1 MPTGDHGLTTPEDP
15 APKTASAQGMHPYDG
30 RDPGLLLGAMQRT
43 AVSAMGKVLDSI
55 LRQADDYLFDHS
67 QGGDGAELTA
77 LRDLRRARAQVSQRF
92 ELAMVNGFRQLTGA
106 QPSGSG
112 DLVLSLLA
120 DDALEEQLVNE
131 QISESLTRLHAPA
144 LELIEKRLAV
154 LLQRTEVA
162 ADENPV
168 GPMHLAE
175 DMRYALHAVELS
187 TSVRIVLYKFLEREL
202 GSALGPL
209 YAQLNASMAGAGILP
224 QLKPTKRIEAPPQP
238 AQSLGGNPADPAAN
252 ASTYPVSGPADQVLF
267 SNLIGML
274 QSWRQNL
281 GGSLPGHALEG
292 GQSLR
297 VGEMMSVLSMMQ
309 PDPPPGLQQALGDSH
324 ISLAEQLRR
333 EVLAGA
339 RRLGLGGDDLGLS
352 NTEEEAVDLVGML
365 FDVLLDER
373 HFEPD
378 VRSKIGRMLVPYV
391 KVAVQDRRMF
401 LYKGHP
407 ARRLLNAVAE
417 ACEGNNGEGANE
429 RELLDR
435 VDSTIDRLVAEFN
448 EDIAIFEVLETEL
461 RAFMEQQ
468 RKRIELAERRAAETQ
483 RGRERLEQAREEAAA
498 DVDRRRGLRMMPPA
512 LDEFAVRYT
521 GHHLTQL
528 ILREGRDS
536 PHYGKSLHALEGLL
550 VAFDH
555 AELGTPAERLPA
567 LQREPILAIF
577 ASSGIAGHAA
587 EEAIATLQSTL
598 AQLAAGEEIAAN
610 EAHLPEQAIQPVA
623 PPPIEPVLALATS
636 KDNLDFDAA
645 MADRMRALPIGTWL
659 QLTSESGRVEPA
671 KVSWISPISSRL
683 LFVNRRGIRVLVA
696 SAEELAAMAKLGT
709 VQLREADNAFE
720 DAMHQMVGR
729 LKTATQPS

>member
-1 MPTGDHGLTTPEDP
+1 MTTPEDP
-15 APKTASAQGMHPYDG
+15 DSKKAGTQGMPPHDG
-30 RDPGLLLGAMQRT
+30 HDPGLLLGAMQRT
-43 AVSAMGKVLDSI
+43 AVSAMGKVLDAI

-67 QGGDGAELTA
+67 LGSDGAELTA
-77 LRDLRRARAQVSQRF
+77 LRDLRRARTQVSQRF
-92 ELAMVNGFRQLTGA
+92 ELAMVNGFRRLTGA
-106 QPSGSG
+106 LPSDPGN
-112 DLVLSLLA
+112 LVLSLLA

-131 QISESLTRLHAPA
+131 QLSESLTRLHAPA
-144 LELIEKRLAV
+144 LELIEKRLAMLV
-154 LLQRTEVA
+154 QRAEVA

-224 QLKPTKRIEAPPQP
+224 QLKPTKRVEAAPQP
-238 AQSLGGNPADPAAN
+238 AQTMVGNAGDPAAN
-252 ASTYPVSGPADQVLF
+252 ASTYVVSGPSDPVLF

-274 QSWRQNL
+274 QSWRQSL
-281 GGSLPGHALEG
+281 GSPLPGHAAEG
-292 GQSLR
+292 SQNLR
-297 VGEMMSVLSMMQ
+297 ATEMMSVLSMMQ
-309 PDPPPGLQQALGDSH
+309 PDPPPSLQQALGDSRL
-324 ISLAEQLRR
+324 SLAEQLRR

-339 RRLGLGGDDLGLS
+339 RRLGMGGDDISLA

-401 LYKGHP
+401 LYRGHP

-417 ACEGNNGEGANE
+417 ACEGNNGEGAHE

-448 EDIAIFEVLETEL
+448 EDIAIFETLEMEL

-512 LDEFAVRYT
+512 LDEFAVRYA
-521 GHHLTQL
+521 GHHLTQV

-536 PHYGKSLHALEGLL
+536 PHYAESLHALEGLL

-555 AELGTPAERLPA
+555 AELGTPPEHLPV
-567 LQREPILAIF
+567 LEREPLLTIF
-577 ASSGIAGHAA
+577 ASSGVAGPAA
-587 EEAIATLQSTL
+587 EEALATLRLTL
-598 AQLAAGEEIAAN
+598 GQVAAGEETAAN
-610 EAHLPEQAIQPVA
+610 EARLPAQVIEPVA
-623 PPPIEPVLALATS
+623 VQPIEPVLALVGN
-636 KDNLDFDAA
+636 KDELDFDAP
-645 MADRMRALPIGTWL
+645 MADRMRALPVGTWL

-696 SAEELAAMAKLGT
+696 SAEELAAMAKLGK

-720 DAMHQMVGR
+720 DAMHHMVGR
-729 LKTATQPS
+729 LKSATQAG

>member
-1 MPTGDHGLTTPEDP
+1 MSTPEDP
-15 APKTASAQGMHPYDG
+15 NTEERRPGEVHPYG
-30 RDPGLLLGAMQRT
+30 PHDPALLLGGMQRT
-43 AVSAMGKVLDSI
+43 AVGAMGKVLDAI

-77 LRDLRRARAQVSQRF
+77 LRDLRRARTQVAQRF
-92 ELAMVNGFRQLTGA
+92 ERALVNGFRRLTGA
-106 QPSGSG
+106 LPAGG
-112 DLVLSLLA
+112 TDTLVLSLVT

-131 QISESLTRLHAPA
+131 QLSEGLMRLHGPA

-154 LLQRTEVA
+154 LVQRAEVA

-202 GSALGPL
+202 GPALGTL

-224 QLKPTKRIEAPPQP
+224 QLKPTRRAEAPTQAPQG
-238 AQSLGGNPADPAAN
+238 SGGNPADVGGN
-252 ASTYPVSGPADQVLF
+252 AVAYPISGPVDQELF
-267 SNLIGML
+267 TSLIGML

-281 GGSLPGHALEG
+281 ATPLPGRPTEG
-292 GQSLR
+292 GQNLR
-297 VGEMMSVLSMMQ
+297 TSEMMSVLSMLQ
-309 PDPPPGLQQALGDSH
+309 PDPPPGLQQALGDSRL
-324 ISLAEQLRR
+324 SLAEQLRR

-339 RRLGLGGDDLGLS
+339 RRLGMGGEDVNLS
-352 NTEEEAVDLVGML
+352 STEEEAVDLVGML

-373 HFEPD
+373 HFESD

-417 ACEGNNGEGANE
+417 ACEGNHGEGTHE

-435 VDSTIDRLVAEFN
+435 VDTTIDRLVAEFN
-448 EDIAIFEVLETEL
+448 EDIAIFETLEIEL
-461 RAFMEQQ
+461 RSFMDQQ

-536 PHYGKSLHALEGLL
+536 THYAESLHALEGVL

-555 AELGTPAERLPA
+555 AELGTPPERLPV
-567 LQREPILAIF
+567 LEREPLLAIF
-577 ASSGIAGHAA
+577 ASSGVAGPAA
-587 EEAIATLQSTL
+587 EEALSILQRTL
-598 AQLAAGEEIAAN
+598 AQLAVGEELEAN
-610 EAHLPEQAIQPVA
+610 EAHLPEQAIEPIA
-623 PPPIEPVLALATS
+623 PTSIEPVLTLVGN
-636 KDNLDFDAA
+636 KDRLDFDPA
-645 MADRMRALPIGTWL
+645 MADRIRALPIGTWL

-696 SAEELAAMAKLGT
+696 AAEELAAMAKLGT

-729 LKTATQPS
+729 LKSVS

>member
-1 MPTGDHGLTTPEDP
+1 M
-15 APKTASAQGMHPYDG
+15 QGMHPHEG
-30 RDPGLLLGAMQRT
+30 HDPGLLLGAMQRT
-43 AVSAMGKVLDSI
+43 AVSAMGKVLDAI

-67 QGGDGAELTA
+67 LGSDGAELTA
-77 LRDLRRARAQVSQRF
+77 LRDLRRARTQVSQRF
-92 ELAMVNGFRQLTGA
+92 ELAMVNGFRRLTGA
-106 QPSGSG
+106 LPSESEG
-112 DLVLSLLA
+112 LVLSLLE

-131 QISESLTRLHAPA
+131 QMSESLTRLHAPA

-154 LLQRTEVA
+154 LLQRAQVA

-209 YAQLNASMAGAGILP
+209 YAQLNASMVGAGILP
-224 QLKPTKRIEAPPQP
+224 QLKPTKRVEAAPQP
-238 AQSLGGNPADPAAN
+238 AQAMVGNPVDPAAN
-252 ASTYPVSGPADQVLF
+252 ASTYAVSGPADQVLF

-281 GGSLPGHALEG
+281 GSALPGHAPDG
-292 GQSLR
+292 AQNLR
-297 VGEMMSVLSMMQ
+297 AVDMMSVLSMMQ
-309 PDPPPGLQQALGDSH
+309 PDPPPSLQQALGDSRL
-324 ISLAEQLRR
+324 SLAEQLRR

-339 RRLGLGGDDLGLS
+339 RRLGMGGDDVGLA

-417 ACEGNNGEGANE
+417 ACEGNNGEGAHE

-435 VDSTIDRLVAEFN
+435 VDSTIDRLVAEYN
-448 EDIAIFEVLETEL
+448 EDIAIFETLEMEL

-468 RKRIELAERRAAETQ
+468 RKRIEIAERRAAETQ

-521 GHHLTQL
+521 GHHLTQV

-536 PHYGKSLHALEGLL
+536 QHYAESLRALEGLL

-555 AELGTPAERLPA
+555 AELGTPPEHLPA
-567 LQREPILAIF
+567 LERDPLLAIF
-577 ASSGIAGHAA
+577 GSSGVAGPAA
-587 EEAIATLQSTL
+587 EEALATLRLTL
-598 AQLAAGEEIAAN
+598 AQVAAGEETAAN
-610 EAHLPEQAIQPVA
+610 EAHLPAPEIEPVA
-623 PPPIEPVLALATS
+623 APAIEPVLALVGN
-636 KDNLDFDAA
+636 KDELDFDAA
-645 MADRMRALPIGTWL
+645 MADRMRALPVGTWL

-696 SAEELAAMAKLGT
+696 SAEELAAMAKLGK

-720 DAMHQMVGR
+720 DAMHHMVGR
-729 LKTATQPS
+729 LKSATQAV

>member
-1 MPTGDHGLTTPEDP
+1 MHPHEGHDP
-15 APKTASAQGMHPYDG
+15 A
-30 RDPGLLLGAMQRT
+30 LLLGAMQRT
-43 AVSAMGKVLDSI
+43 AVSAMGKVLDAI

-67 QGGDGAELTA
+67 LGSDGTELTA
-77 LRDLRRARAQVSQRF
+77 LRDLRRARTQVSQRF
-92 ELAMVNGFRQLTGA
+92 ELAMVNGFRRLTGA
-106 QPSGSG
+106 LPSETEN
-112 DLVLSLLA
+112 LVLSLLA

-131 QISESLTRLHAPA
+131 QLSESLTRLHAPA

-154 LLQRTEVA
+154 LLQRVEVA

-224 QLKPTKRIEAPPQP
+224 QLKPTKRVEAAPQP
-238 AQSLGGNPADPAAN
+238 AQAMVGNVADPAAN
-252 ASTYPVSGPADQVLF
+252 ASTYAGSGPTDQVLF

-274 QSWRQNL
+274 QSWRQSL
-281 GGSLPGHALEG
+281 GGGLPGHAEG
-292 GQSLR
+292 AQNLR
-297 VGEMMSVLSMMQ
+297 ATDMMSVLSMMQ
-309 PDPPPGLQQALGDSH
+309 PDPPPSLQQALGDSR

-339 RRLGLGGDDLGLS
+339 RRLGMGGDDVGLA

-417 ACEGNNGEGANE
+417 ACEGNNGEGAHE

-435 VDSTIDRLVAEFN
+435 VDSTIDRLVAEYN
-448 EDIAIFEVLETEL
+448 EDIAIFETLEMEL

-512 LDEFAVRYT
+512 LDEFAVRYA
-521 GHHLTQL
+521 GHHLTQV

-536 PHYGKSLHALEGLL
+536 HHYAESLHALEGLL

-555 AELGTPAERLPA
+555 AELGTPPDRLPA
-567 LQREPILAIF
+567 LEREPLLAIF
-577 ASSGIAGHAA
+577 ASSGVAGPAA
-587 EEAIATLQSTL
+587 EEALATLRLTL
-598 AQLAAGEEIAAN
+598 GQVAAGEETAAN
-610 EAHLPEQAIQPVA
+610 AAHLPAQVIEPVA
-623 PPPIEPVLALATS
+623 APPIEPALALVGN
-636 KDNLDFDAA
+636 KDELDFDSA
-645 MADRMRALPIGTWL
+645 MADRMRALPVGTWL

-696 SAEELAAMAKLGT
+696 SAEDLAAMAKLGK

-720 DAMHQMVGR
+720 DAMHHMVGR
-729 LKTATQPS
+729 LKSATQAG